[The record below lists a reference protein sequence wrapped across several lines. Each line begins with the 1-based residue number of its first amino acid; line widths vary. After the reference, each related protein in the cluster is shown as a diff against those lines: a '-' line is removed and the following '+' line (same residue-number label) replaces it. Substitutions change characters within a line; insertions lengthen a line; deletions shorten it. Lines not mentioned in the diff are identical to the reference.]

1 MGRREQ
7 LLKIMESAD
16 RDKVDLITDV
26 IDNVVFLEEELKK
39 LRQLPHIKVHPT
51 NPELQKVTQAGKLY
65 RFNLQQYNNAIK
77 ILISILGREE
87 GESDGL
93 EILKE
98 FREKMK
104 SM

>member
-1 MGRREQ
+1 MNRREQ

-26 IDNVVFLEEELKK
+26 IDNVVFLEEQLQT
-39 LRQLPHIKVHPT
+39 LRKLPHIKVHPER
-51 NPELQKVTQAGKLY
+51 PELQKVTEAGKLY

-77 ILISILGREE
+77 ILISILGQDG
-87 GESDGL
+87 GEDDGL
-93 EILKE
+93 EILKA
-98 FREKMK
+98 FQEKMK